1 MQEMWVWSLGW
12 EDPLEK
18 ETATHCSVLAPEI
31 PWTEEPGVRQS
42 MESQR
47 VEQGLATELK
57 GMHPAGYLVQVFV
70 IYQGRAVQ
78 RLELIN
84 ICDYISGIVIS
95 SAHWTTRNCQS
106 TENTEIAETGPSN
119 LSEQQEN
126 EEWGSEVL
134 CLCLVALG
142 SKESKV

>member
-1 MQEMWVWSLGW
+1 MQETWVRSLGW

-18 ETATHCSVLAPEI
+18 EMATHWSILAPGI
-31 PWTEEPGVRQS
+31 PWTEELGVLQS
-42 MESQR
+42 MESQI
-47 VEQGLATELK
+47 VGQGLATALE

-84 ICDYISGIVIS
+84 ICGFISVIVIS

-106 TENTEIAETGPSN
+106 TENTEITETEPSN
-119 LSEQQEN
+119 LSEEPEN

-134 CLCLVALG
+134 SLGLVALG
-142 SKESKV
+142 SKESKI

>member
-1 MQEMWVWSLGW
+1 
-12 EDPLEK
+12 
-18 ETATHCSVLAPEI
+18 
-31 PWTEEPGVRQS
+31 
-42 MESQR
+42 MESQI
-47 VEQGLATELK
+47 VGQGLATALE

-84 ICDYISGIVIS
+84 ICGFISVIVIS

-106 TENTEIAETGPSN
+106 TENTEITETEPSN
-119 LSEQQEN
+119 LSEEPEN

-134 CLCLVALG
+134 SLGLVALG
-142 SKESKV
+142 SKESKI